1 MRRRQTPAGAT
12 GSTRGGAQP
21 GGVGAVPGAATPLK
35 TTPVAG
41 EPTDPQAAAVPSA
54 QPAERLDLSLD
65 FANRP
70 VPEVYRLLG
79 KAHGVRFV
87 VDAAI
92 DRKATLNVN
101 LGGRS
106 LPDVIA
112 TMADVANHRI
122 TQLRPGIYQVVAI
135 SEGDS
140 LIEPEVEEENLPAT
154 EGAP

>member
-1 MRRRQTPAGAT
+1 MRRRQTAAGAID
-12 GSTRGGAQP
+12 STRGSAQP
-21 GGVGAVPGAATPLK
+21 GGVGAVPGAATP
-35 TTPVAG
+35 V
-41 EPTDPQAAAVPSA
+41 EPAPGAEKPADPGAAAVPPA
-54 QPAERLDLSLD
+54 QPAQRLDLDLD

-70 VPEVYRLLG
+70 VREVYRLLG

-92 DRKATLNVN
+92 DRKASLNVN
-101 LGGRS
+101 LSGRS